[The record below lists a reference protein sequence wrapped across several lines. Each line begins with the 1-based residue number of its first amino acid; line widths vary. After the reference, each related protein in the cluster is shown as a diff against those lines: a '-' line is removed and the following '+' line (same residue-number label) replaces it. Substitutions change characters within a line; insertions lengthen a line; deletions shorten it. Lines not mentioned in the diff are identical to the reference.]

1 MCIATIISG
10 FRGRLQ
16 VTRLQRL
23 VFVLAIVGTATLIA
37 LLGQHSFLG
46 AFKSFILFLLAFFTP
61 WSAINLV
68 DYYCITRERY
78 DVTALADP
86 DGRYGRW
93 NLLGI
98 SVYVFGV
105 LVQLPFISTKFYT
118 GPLVAALGDV
128 DISWI
133 IGLIIP
139 AVLYYVCA
147 KKWHSAVPDQ
157 LILPVEQDSVVPAPA
172 SGAKSLCGAGLI
184 GRGPG
189 RMPLD
194 CRKPTHD

>member
-1 MCIATIISG
+1 M
-10 FRGRLQ
+10 
-16 VTRLQRL
+16 
-23 VFVLAIVGTATLIA
+23 A

-78 DVTALADP
+78 DVPALADP
-86 DGRYGRW
+86 NGRYGRW

-118 GPLVAALGDV
+118 GSLVAALGDV
-128 DISWI
+128 DISWV
-133 IGLIIP
+133 IGLVLP
-139 AVLYYVCA
+139 AALYYLCA
-147 KKWHSAVPDQ
+147 KKWHGTVPDR
-157 LILPVEQDSVVPAPA
+157 LILPVEQ
-172 SGAKSLCGAGLI
+172 GAITEQKLNV
-184 GRGPG
+184 GRAAAQA
-189 RMPLD
+189 
-194 CRKPTHD
+194 

>member
-10 FRGRLQ
+10 FKGHLT
-16 VTRLQRL
+16 VTRMQRL
-23 VFVLAIVGTATLIA
+23 VFVLVIVGAATLIA

-78 DVTALADP
+78 DVPALADP
-86 DGRYGRW
+86 NGRYGRW

-133 IGLIIP
+133 IGLVLP
-139 AVLYYVCA
+139 AALYYVCA
-147 KKWHSAVPDQ
+147 KKWHGSVPDQ
-157 LILPVEQDSVVPAPA
+157 LILPVEQNSVVPPGK
-172 SGAKSLCGAGLI
+172 SGA
-184 GRGPG
+184 GRAAAQA
-189 RMPLD
+189 
-194 CRKPTHD
+194 

>member
-10 FRGRLQ
+10 FKGHLT
-16 VTRLQRL
+16 VTRMQRL
-23 VFVLAIVGTATLIA
+23 VFVLFIVGAATLIA

-68 DYYCITRERY
+68 DYYGITRERY
-78 DVTALADP
+78 DVPALADP
-86 DGRYGRW
+86 NGRYGRW

-133 IGLIIP
+133 IGLVLP
-139 AVLYYVCA
+139 AAVYYFCA
-147 KKWHSAVPDQ
+147 KKWHSAVPDR
-157 LILPVEQDSVVPAPA
+157 LILPVEQNSTQQAKT
-172 SGAKSLCGAGLI
+172 SGA
-184 GRGPG
+184 GRAAAQA
-189 RMPLD
+189 
-194 CRKPTHD
+194 